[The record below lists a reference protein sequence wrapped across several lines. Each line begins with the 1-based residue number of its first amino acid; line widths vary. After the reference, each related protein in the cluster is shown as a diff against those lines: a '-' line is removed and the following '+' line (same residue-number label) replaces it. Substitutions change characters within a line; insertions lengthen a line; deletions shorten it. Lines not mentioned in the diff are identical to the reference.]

1 METQLDSGSVT
12 IVHYAAAKGRLDLL
26 ELVLGHRN
34 APPNAA
40 DLDGHYGPTMSER
53 GGRCWPMHLAAMA
66 DRPAAIDCLAKHGAA
81 VAPRDCDGF
90 EPLFLAARFGR
101 ARPWITWI
109 FSRCAS

>member
-1 METQLDSGSVT
+1 MICAQVT

-66 DRPAAIDCLAKHGAA
+66 DRPAAISRNWVLADAFISQ
-81 VAPRDCDGF
+81 CN
-90 EPLFLAARFGR
+90 
-101 ARPWITWI
+101 
-109 FSRCAS
+109 